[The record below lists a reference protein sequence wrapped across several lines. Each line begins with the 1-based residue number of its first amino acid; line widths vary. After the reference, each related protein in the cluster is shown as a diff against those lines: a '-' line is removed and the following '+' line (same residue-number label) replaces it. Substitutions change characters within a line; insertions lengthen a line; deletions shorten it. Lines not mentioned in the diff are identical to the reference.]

1 MENIE
6 FLKYSLLLVIILI
19 MLVLM
24 FINLF
29 IKIPKEKDS
38 EFVVNHNVL
47 LNVIDIYKELIL
59 TNKLNTLA
67 AQYDLNE
74 KSATNSR
81 LAFEKSKNAIISDT
95 AKEIIKQYLSK
106 DCLRVLLKY
115 YSIDGLSLL
124 VITHLKR

>member
-95 AKEIIKQYLSK
+95 AKEIIKQYLSR

>member
-1 MENIE
+1 
-6 FLKYSLLLVIILI
+6 
-19 MLVLM
+19 
-24 FINLF
+24 
-29 IKIPKEKDS
+29 
-38 EFVVNHNVL
+38 VNHNVL